1 MIKGTS
7 TTVWAMRVIVITL
20 GVLVALVYPAAARVS
35 GECANCHT
43 MHNSQNGTDV
53 NGDGPYEALVSNS
66 CVGCHTGTN
75 NGSNT
80 TPYVMSTV
88 EPVLNVNTLA
98 GGNFWW
104 VENVNDN
111 RGHNAWAS
119 NPENSITGAPL
130 SYRSC
135 GGGATSCH
143 LNLSNAFSG
152 VGAGAG
158 WNGRQ
163 GCTKCHMLAHDYG
176 GPKGFHH
183 KDDTGLII
191 DTEDEG
197 WYRFLAAHS
206 SGGGG
211 RHGVKGIEDHDW
223 QYTRGAGDHNEYYGY
238 EGDRDEVQDTG
249 NLGFRTLG
257 HAMTAYCV
265 GCHPYAH
272 MEISS
277 TSGSWI
283 RHPSDAVIPNT
294 GEYATAFGAAGGTGT
309 YNPAVPVA
317 RANLTAVLD
326 TVILASDMVMC
337 LSCHVAHGS
346 PYPDMLRWDYEATVA
361 DGGGSGGCFTC
372 HTGKN

>member
-1 MIKGTS
+1 
-7 TTVWAMRVIVITL
+7 MRKRVLIALLIISYILIVHINTHAKVT
-20 GVLVALVYPAAARVS
+20 GP
-35 GECANCHT
+35 CANCHT

-53 NGDGPYEALVSNS
+53 NGDGPYAALVSNS

-88 EPVLNVNTLA
+88 EPIFNVNTLA

-111 RGHNAWAS
+111 RGHNVWVS
-119 NPENSITGAPL
+119 NPDNTLSGAPL

-143 LNLSNAFSG
+143 LSLSNVYASG
-152 VGAGAG
+152 SSS

-176 GPKGFHH
+176 KPKGYHH
-183 KDDTGLII
+183 LDDTGPII
-191 DTEDEG
+191 DTEAEG
-197 WYRFLAAHS
+197 YYRFLQAHS
-206 SGGGG
+206 AGGGA

-223 QYTRGAGDHNEYYGY
+223 QYTKSAGDHNEYYGF
-238 EGDRDEVQDTG
+238 EGDRDEEQDTG

-257 HAMTAYCV
+257 HTMTAYCV

-277 TSGSWI
+277 TTGSWI
-283 RHPSDAVIPNT
+283 RHPSDAVIPNSA
-294 GEYATAFGAAGGTGT
+294 EYASAFGADSGTGT
-309 YNPAVPVA
+309 YDPAVPVA
-317 RANLTAVLD
+317 RDSLTSVLD
-326 TVILASDMVMC
+326 TVTLGSDMVMC

-346 PYPDMLRWDYEATVA
+346 PYPDMLRWDYEAMVA
-361 DGGGSGGCFTC
+361 GGGGSGGCFTC
-372 HTGKN
+372 HTQKNQIP